1 MVQFMKSVRVAAMAI
16 SAVPKDMKI
25 SESASVQA
33 VVKTIAA
40 DTMSYY
46 KGSATNYV
54 DLEAPYWWWQSGA
67 LFGAMS
73 DYSHYTGDKS

>member
-46 KGSATNYV
+46 KGSATV
-54 DLEAPYWWWQSGA
+54 SMAIPRRVG
-67 LFGAMS
+67 
-73 DYSHYTGDKS
+73 

>member
-1 MVQFMKSVRVAAMAI
+1 MKSVRVAAMAI

-46 KGSATNYV
+46 KGSATV
-54 DLEAPYWWWQSGA
+54 SMAIPRRVG
-67 LFGAMS
+67 
-73 DYSHYTGDKS
+73 